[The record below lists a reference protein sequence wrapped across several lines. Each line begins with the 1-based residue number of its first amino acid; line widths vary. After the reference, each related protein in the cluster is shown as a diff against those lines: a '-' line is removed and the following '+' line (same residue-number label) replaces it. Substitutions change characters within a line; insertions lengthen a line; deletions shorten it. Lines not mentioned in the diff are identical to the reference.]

1 MDIHNFI
8 QKFSLQFEETESG
21 DISEQTIFQDLEE
34 WSSLLLISTIAMI
47 DDEYGVMVKGDEVR
61 NSRTVEDLFR
71 VVVSKKK

>member
-21 DISEQTIFQDLEE
+21 DITEQTIFQDLEE

-47 DDEYGVMVKGDEVR
+47 DDEYGVMIKGDEVR
-61 NSRTVEDLFR
+61 NSRTVEDLFQ

>member
-21 DISEQTIFQDLEE
+21 DITEQTIFQDLEE

-47 DDEYGVMVKGDEVR
+47 DDEYGVMIKGDEVR
-61 NSRTVEDLFR
+61 NSRTVEDLFQ
-71 VVVSKKK
+71 VVVAKKK